1 MMSVQENRQIVRHRG
16 LILVLVG
23 MLIGTWCG
31 QLVRPTSA
39 QGQSFPDS
47 AAQRNAQL
55 KELRALNGKMDQ
67 LIALFTS
74 GKAVVQMAEP
84 KSRPKTTAP

>member
-1 MMSVQENRQIVRHRG
+1 MSVQENRQIGRHRG

-23 MLIGTWCG
+23 ILIGTWCG

-47 AAQRNAQL
+47 AAQRNVQI
-55 KELRALNGKMDQ
+55 KELKALNSKMDQ
-67 LIALFTS
+67 LIALFKS
-74 GKAVVQMAEP
+74 GKVVVQVAEP
-84 KSRPKTTAP
+84 KSRPTTTAQ